1 MKSQL
6 TEYKCYYSNIDEDKL
21 NQSLL
26 ARVVFDKSIEGMF
39 VTDRNGMIKIINPAF
54 TDITGYYSDEI
65 IGRHIMYLRPEAK
78 HSKAFYFR
86 MEEELIEKGQW
97 RGEVWTKHK
106 NNNITKELVTINAA
120 YDYKGEPQYYI
131 VVFHDVNKILEEN
144 NLAAQKGY
152 YDILTGLPNRQLLR
166 DRISIELKKAYRQ
179 KKYVAILI
187 LDIDDFKK
195 VNTELSRKAG
205 DEILSKITDRIQRC
219 VREEDTLARTGG
231 DEFTIL
237 LSQIELPE
245 NTAEIARR
253 IFAELRK
260 PFIINSKEIF
270 LTPSMGVSIY
280 PHDGNNIGSILQNA
294 DLALLKAKNT
304 YKNNFQFYTDSIHRK
319 AEKRLETETNLRYA
333 IKNKNI
339 TAYYQ
344 PIIDLQRNKIVG
356 TEVLA
361 RWQLGDTVVS
371 PDLFIPLA
379 EETGLIIPIGEGII
393 HNALTQSECWK
404 KEYNWNLQFS
414 INLSPKQLLSE
425 NLLKFI
431 DNILSETEIS
441 PSTISLEIT
450 ENSLIEN
457 VKQSKHILKK
467 LKEKGISI
475 SLDDFGTGY
484 SSLNYLRE
492 FSIDYIKIDKSFV
505 SNIHTNSKNASIV
518 TAIISMAHSMDIRV
532 IAEGIETKKQAYL
545 LRKNG
550 CDCGQGF
557 LFSKPV
563 PPEKLEIFLYNSVKS
578 EI

>member
-532 IAEGIETKKQAYL
+532 IAEGIETKEQAYL